1 VPNTPSAFI
10 YGDVNGDS
18 VINSLDYAI
27 MRSYLLET
35 ISTMPSKYWDKAG
48 DLNGDGK
55 INSLDYAYLK
65 KYLLGLIDKF
75 PVS

>member
-1 VPNTPSAFI
+1 
-10 YGDVNGDS
+10 
-18 VINSLDYAI
+18 
-27 MRSYLLET
+27 
-35 ISTMPSKYWDKAG
+35 MPSKYWDKAG